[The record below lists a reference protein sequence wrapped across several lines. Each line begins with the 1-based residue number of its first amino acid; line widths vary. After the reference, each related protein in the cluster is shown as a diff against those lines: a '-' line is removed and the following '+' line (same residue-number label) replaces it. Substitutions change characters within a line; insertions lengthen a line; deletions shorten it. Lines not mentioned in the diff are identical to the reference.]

1 MKDKIMGVIYVA
13 TLIICL
19 YLIFM
24 TELARKETRTHWGT
38 KNCELA
44 EISPDFTPQEKAD
57 CRIARSKA
65 K

>member
-1 MKDKIMGVIYVA
+1 MKENLMAVVY
-13 TLIICL
+13 LITVVVCF

-24 TELARKETRTHWGT
+24 TELARKETQTHWGI
-38 KNCELA
+38 KNCELS

-57 CRIARSKA
+57 CRIARK

>member
-1 MKDKIMGVIYVA
+1 MKVLYGITMV
-13 TLIICL
+13 ICL

-38 KNCELA
+38 KSCELA

-57 CRIARSKA
+57 CRIARSK

>member
-1 MKDKIMGVIYVA
+1 MSNTVFKVA
-13 TLIICL
+13 GFISIIICL

-24 TELARKETRTHWGT
+24 TELARRETQTHWGT
-38 KNCELA
+38 KNCELS

-57 CRIARSKA
+57 CRIARK

>member
-1 MKDKIMGVIYVA
+1 MKENLYTVAGVVVMV
-13 TLIICL
+13 ICF

-24 TELARKETRTHWGT
+24 TELARRETQTHWGI
-38 KNCELA
+38 KNCELS

-57 CRIARSKA
+57 CRIARK

>member
-1 MKDKIMGVIYVA
+1 MSD
-13 TLIICL
+13 TLFKVVGFISIIICL

-24 TELARKETRTHWGT
+24 TELARRETQTHWGT
-38 KNCELA
+38 KNCELS

-57 CRIARSKA
+57 CRIARK

>member
-1 MKDKIMGVIYVA
+1 MKDRLIIVIYA
-13 TLIICL
+13 ITLVICL

-24 TELARKETRTHWGT
+24 TELARKETQTHWGT
-38 KNCELA
+38 KSCELA

-57 CRIARSKA
+57 CRIARSK

>member
-1 MKDKIMGVIYVA
+1 MSDTLFKIVGFISI
-13 TLIICL
+13 IICL

-24 TELARKETRTHWGT
+24 TELARKETQTHWGT
-38 KNCELA
+38 KNCELS

-57 CRIARSKA
+57 CRIARK